1 MKYLLATLLASTQL
15 WGGIPKDKQLHLL
28 AGAVV
33 AVPVYFAA
41 KAENRKYPELWA
53 IGAAFLAG
61 LAKELHD
68 RKQPWNRF
76 DAGDLAATVAGGVVI
91 TFAIRW

>member
-1 MKYLLATLLASTQL
+1 MKCLLAILLASTQL
-15 WGGIPKDKQLHLL
+15 WGGIPKDKQLHLF

-41 KAENRKYPELWA
+41 KADGCKYPELWA

-61 LAKELHD
+61 LVKELHD
-68 RKQPWNRF
+68 RKQPGDRF